1 MISVEVTGGKKQE
14 RELIDSLANF
24 CVKKL
29 MPRKKNLDIE
39 IFIRR
44 NFETKTGLLGGVVD
58 TQDTNTFEMEI
69 CHTMSLRK
77 KLLTIAHEM
86 VHVKQFLR
94 KELSLDGMHWKGEE
108 MKKLD
113 DPFEPPSEIE
123 AYAREKVLFQKC
135 VDLKLV

>member
-1 MISVEVTGGKKQE
+1 
-14 RELIDSLANF
+14 
-24 CVKKL
+24 
-29 MPRKKNLDIE
+29 
-39 IFIRR
+39 
-44 NFETKTGLLGGVVD
+44 
-58 TQDTNTFEMEI
+58 
-69 CHTMSLRK
+69 
-77 KLLTIAHEM
+77 M